1 MHKITLFLPKINFSD
16 KMIKAH
22 LALLLANL
30 IYAINYTFA
39 KDVMPEFI
47 LPSAFILLR
56 VIGAVI
62 LFALTYFFLIR
73 EKVDQKDILRLAI
86 CGLFGVAINQ
96 LLFFEGLNL
105 TTPINA
111 AIVMTINPILVIGL
125 SLVFLTEKVTMRK
138 ISGISLGLLGAAML
152 ILKGGDVDLSLT
164 HQKGNMYVFINA
176 TSYGLYLVIVKPI
189 MKKYNPITVMFFLFS
204 FGLIYVLPFG
214 FNNLINIDWA
224 IIPKHIYMEIFF
236 VVVCTTFIAYLC
248 NANALK
254 HLSPTTVSIYIY
266 LQPILATVFAIIW
279 GSDRLDGEKVLAAIF
294 IFIGVYLVSTSGIT
308 RTKDKLS

>member
-1 MHKITLFLPKINFSD
+1 
-16 KMIKAH
+16 MIKAH

-62 LFALTYFFLIR
+62 LFALIYFFLIR
-73 EKVDQKDILRLAI
+73 EKVEQKDILRLAL

-125 SLVFLTEKVTMRK
+125 SLVFLKENVTMRK
-138 ISGISLGLLGAAML
+138 IFGISFLL
-152 ILKGGDVDLSLT
+152 IKD
-164 HQKGNMYVFINA
+164 Q
-176 TSYGLYLVIVKPI
+176 
-189 MKKYNPITVMFFLFS
+189 IT
-204 FGLIYVLPFG
+204 
-214 FNNLINIDWA
+214 
-224 IIPKHIYMEIFF
+224 
-236 VVVCTTFIAYLC
+236 T
-248 NANALK
+248 
-254 HLSPTTVSIYIY
+254 
-266 LQPILATVFAIIW
+266 
-279 GSDRLDGEKVLAAIF
+279 
-294 IFIGVYLVSTSGIT
+294 
-308 RTKDKLS
+308 

>member
-1 MHKITLFLPKINFSD
+1 
-16 KMIKAH
+16 MIKAH

-73 EKVDQKDILRLAI
+73 EKVEQKDILRLAI

-125 SLVFLTEKVTMRK
+125 SLVFLKENVTMRK
-138 ISGISLGLLGAAML
+138 IFGISLGLFGAAML
-152 ILKGGDVDLSLT
+152 ILKGGDFDLSFT
-164 HQKGNMYVFINA
+164 HQTGNLYVFINA

-189 MKKYNPITVMFFLFS
+189 MKKYNPITVMFFVFS

-214 FNNLINIDWA
+214 FSNLINVDWT
-224 IIPKHIYMEIFF
+224 IIPKHIYLEIFF

-248 NANALK
+248 NATALK
-254 HLSPTTVSIYIY
+254 ALSPTTVSIYIY
-266 LQPILATVFAIIW
+266 LQPILATVFAILW
-279 GSDRLDGEKVLAAIF
+279 GSDTLDGEKLLAAIF
-294 IFIGVYLVSTSGIT
+294 IFIGVYLVSTKGIII
-308 RTKDKLS
+308 TKR